1 MAVTFPGSAR
11 IRGGGPAELWRSF
24 RTAARLGWK
33 MEANWTDP
41 VLFFI
46 YSVAKPVA
54 SVLILVFMVNIVSG
68 GQADARVRGF
78 VVVGSSLWAF
88 VMGGVAG
95 LGWSILDDRERY
107 RMLRYLY
114 VSPSN
119 FVVVLLGRGL
129 ARIGV
134 ALSGALITLTV
145 GVTIL
150 GVPFDAGR
158 IDWPALVVAM
168 TLGLGSV
175 VAIGLIMAAI
185 CIQTRQE
192 AWSYPEAVAGAL
204 FLVSGAVFPL
214 RVLPEALQVVGLS
227 TPLTWWM
234 EGVRRAL
241 FAGGPSAVGGPDS
254 VFASIT
260 GRLEP
265 SSGEVLV
272 ALLLSGAL
280 VTLAATVS
288 FRWSERRAKDRGLF
302 DLTSG
307 S

>member
-1 MAVTFPGSAR
+1 
-11 IRGGGPAELWRSF
+11 
-24 RTAARLGWK
+24 

-41 VLFFI
+41 ILFFI

-54 SVLILVFMVNIVSG
+54 SVLILVFMVIVVTDGS
-68 GQADARVRGF
+68 ADPRVRGF

-88 VMGGVAG
+88 VMGGVTG

-114 VSPSN
+114 VSPSS
-119 FVVVLLGRGL
+119 FVVVLLGRGV
-129 ARIGV
+129 ARVGV
-134 ALSGALITLTV
+134 ALVGAAITLAV
-145 GVTIL
+145 GVLFL
-150 GVPFDAGR
+150 GVPFDPVR
-158 IDWPALVVAM
+158 IDWPVLVPAM
-168 TLGLGSV
+168 ALGLASV

-185 CIQTRQE
+185 CIQTRQDS
-192 AWSYPEAVAGAL
+192 WQYPEAVAAAL

-214 RVLPEALQVVGLS
+214 RVLPEPLQVAGLI

-241 FAGGPSAVGGPDS
+241 FSGGPSAIGGSDS
-254 VFASIT
+254 VFSAVT
-260 GRLEP
+260 GRAEP
-265 SSGEVLV
+265 TSPEVLA

-302 DLTSG
+302 DQTTG